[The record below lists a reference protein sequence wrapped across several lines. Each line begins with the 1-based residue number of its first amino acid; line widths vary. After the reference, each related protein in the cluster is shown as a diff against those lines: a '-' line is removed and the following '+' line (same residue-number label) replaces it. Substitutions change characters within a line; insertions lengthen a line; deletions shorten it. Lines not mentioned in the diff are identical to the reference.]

1 MKWKPPNGV
10 IDRITNCIQWWI
22 TGGGHVKTRLVW
34 DRSLWRLL
42 LFKRVHNRWVTSP
55 GPWGCCVV
63 HSSTSLVYP
72 FAWKISMIDKI
83 EEIFIQEWNRKMN
96 SRNLQYCY
104 RRLFFIHLQL
114 TYLSSSSARARLI
127 NTITEGLLC
136 YPEVP
141 PWTDCSM
148 DATGDKG
155 VIVF

>member
-22 TGGGHVKTRLVW
+22 TGGGQDWSGIDLREGCCYSNVYTIDGL
-34 DRSLWRLL
+34 
-42 LFKRVHNRWVTSP
+42 RVQVL
-55 GPWGCCVV
+55 GDCVV
-63 HSSTSLVYP
+63 HSSTSLVYS

-104 RRLFFIHLQL
+104 RRLFFIHPHR
-114 TYLSSSSARARLI
+114 TYLSSSSARVRLL
-127 NTITEGLLC
+127 NTITQELLS